1 MGIAEDILAELKAI
15 RAALEGGAAPKA
27 SSEKP
32 ASKPAG
38 KPAAKGPSLEAVQDK
53 IRALAEQDGM
63 KDKIKEAITKLG
75 GKRAGD
81 FEGDATKLQKL
92 SDALDA
98 LASDDSGSGS
108 DEDDDLL

>member
-27 SSEKP
+27 SGGTTS
-32 ASKPAG
+32 SKPKDTA
-38 KPAAKGPSLEAVQDK
+38 KPKGPSLEAVQDK

-63 KDKIKEAITKLG
+63 KDRIKDAITKLG

-98 LASDDSGSGS
+98 LANDDSGSG